1 MTSTK
6 GFVVNNTGVSLSF
19 VADNDPDHGAPPT
32 ILITSL
38 PPGGEGTVF
47 IANSDGA
54 GVEGWVQA
62 SGNGATWQLNYDNPV
77 IGSNSGSV
85 SKNPGTCDVGSG
97 VNNTNT
103 YTLNPRSTSKD

>member
-1 MTSTK
+1 MSST
-6 GFVVNNTGVSLSF
+6 TGVVINSTGVTLDF
-19 VADNDPDHGAPPT
+19 VADNDPDHGEAPK
-32 ILITSL
+32 ILVSSL
-38 PPGGEGTVF
+38 APGGEGTVF

-62 SGNGATWQLNYDNPV
+62 IGNGAVWQLNYDNPV

-85 SKNPGTCDVGSG
+85 SKNPGNCDVGSG
-97 VNNTNT
+97 TNNTNT